1 MCMACQMDEMWM
13 LYLEQQAKLA
23 TSKTDDAGDAATSD
37 GTPAATGTGS
47 ARPLPFACEDP
58 TKA

>member
-1 MCMACQMDEMWM
+1 MDEMWM

-23 TSKTDDAGDAATSD
+23 ATSKTDDAGDAAANDSA
-37 GTPAATGTGS
+37 PAATGTGS

>member
-1 MCMACQMDEMWM
+1 MDEMWM

-23 TSKTDDAGDAATSD
+23 ATPKTDDAGVGAASD
-37 GTPAATGTGS
+37 SAPVAAGSGS
-47 ARPLPFACEDP
+47 ARPSPFACEDP

>member
-1 MCMACQMDEMWM
+1 MDELWM
-13 LYLEQQAKLA
+13 LYLEQQAKREATA
-23 TSKTDDAGDAATSD
+23 TSSEPGSIAVESD
-37 GTPAATGTGS
+37 SAPVATGSGS